1 MFHLYDI
8 EIEKI
13 FTEELILNVFPDEV
27 EITQSYYDKNIK
39 IVKTQNKNF
48 YFECDSENRIIR
60 TWQSCTY

>member
-1 MFHLYDI
+1 MYDI